1 MEKKVIS
8 LILIVLPVV
17 FGFIGYEV
25 GIKNQYQGIVNVGH
39 QTIIGGRTFIYS
51 EPEMRV
57 LNDGFSYS
65 TWFFAL
71 SALPLWTVA
80 IYRLAR

>member
-1 MEKKVIS
+1 MEKKIIS
-8 LILIVLPVV
+8 LILILLPVV
-17 FGFIGYEV
+17 FGFIGYEL
-25 GIKNQYQGIVNVGH
+25 GIKNQYQGIVSVGH
-39 QTIIGGRTFIYS
+39 QRIIDGRTFIYL

-65 TWFFAL
+65 SWFFAL
-71 SALPLWTVA
+71 SALPLWMVA